1 MYLRGC
7 LTRLIGMNLLA
18 DAAPPLAGVVTAN
31 HLLSARLAEV
41 RIDERVRRPRRERQH
56 AKRRASVVL
65 PCQEHDPDLW
75 FSDSPADLD
84 MAKALCAEC
93 PVQQACLVGALER
106 AEYTGV
112 WGGQIFDRGL
122 ILTHK
127 RGPGRPRK
135 NSETPRRYQV
145 PADRTA
151 V

>member
-7 LTRLIGMNLLA
+7 LTRLMGMNLLA
-18 DAAPPLAGVVTAN
+18 DAAPPLTGVVTTN
-31 HLLSARLAEV
+31 HVLSARSAELRV
-41 RIDERVRRPRRERQH
+41 DERVRRHPGERRH
-56 AKRRASVVL
+56 AKRRASVDL
-65 PCQEHDPDLW
+65 PCRQYDPDLW

-93 PVQQACLVGALER
+93 PIQQACLAGALER

-135 NSETPRRYQV
+135 NSETPRRYQI
-145 PADRTA
+145 PADRPA